1 MSAVIVPLHSSPVAA
16 IPADTFSYSTPG
28 SYTWQVPTGV
38 DTVEVEVRGGA
49 GGNDEGGSGGVVT
62 STLDVSSITS
72 LSLQVASRG
81 GDGEPGGGSSSWGS
95 AGSGYG
101 QGGRGGTGSY
111 TPFVPSAGQGGGGG
125 GGASAV
131 SSDGAPLI
139 IAGGGGGGGGYA
151 VCGGNPGGDAG
162 QSGWKYNN
170 NCASNGGD
178 PGAGGAASGRHGSQG
193 SNANS
198 SSGQGGGGGG
208 GGGYRGG
215 GGADASTDGGGGGG
229 GGTSYCA
236 AGNCSMTVGNWGNG
250 SIEIRPI
257 HTPTVTFD
265 EDAYSAHTGNTLTF
279 SGTVT
284 TPAPSGGVPEGHV
297 TLSVENDGAQET
309 HTLATLPLN
318 AQGQFSYTCTSP
330 CGTEITNITQVRA
343 SYQSSNQSSWRDAAG
358 VAPLTFVNAETQTQL
373 FIDPSQAV
381 AGQLRD
387 FTATVQVLQ
396 PALGAVR
403 GNVEFWMSNQDGSIA
418 ELLGTEPLAD
428 NYQVTLSVGV
438 PEAVT
443 KRFWAVFAGSAGFN
457 GSQSPKQTLMTEQA
471 ATKIVATTTPQP
483 TVTGQSFEMQ
493 TTVTVRAPGAG
504 IPTGEVQVLGENG
517 THTVILDS
525 AGEANVP
532 WEGLDAGEYEFTVHY
547 LGDENFLPAQT
558 TVTHTVERADAD
570 LGLAVDNPTSQYGE
584 DVVLTASATVVSPGD
599 GEITGDVQFG
609 YLNEAGEF
617 IPLKDPVAL
626 HEELAQLIVTG
637 LDVANYEF
645 QARYIETDNFLAA
658 VSPLAEHTVFQAAPI
673 VTVTPQPE
681 TTTYGLSQLAAI
693 TVSGPD
699 YGNGAPLPADGEVQ
713 LIFVH
718 EDGTETPFTDA
729 ITLDEAGKAT
739 VDLDGLDPG
748 NYQMYAVYDG
758 SRNYLTGVSE
768 TAEFTVEQAL
778 PNVTLSGEEKAT
790 AGQAHT
796 FTVEVAPYAASEGVA
811 GDPSIVE
818 DVGTLTL
825 SPLMADR
832 QEHTWLGFVPTGEI
846 NLLIDGEV
854 VAADVALTAHAD
866 GRMAAV
872 ATVTHTFDTPGS
884 YHVVAEYGGDTYV
897 LSGESNT
904 LDVQV
909 TSAAAASA
917 GLAQT
922 GMTGA
927 EGMLGSAALLM
938 LAGVTAL
945 TRYRSRKIRAHSL
958 R

>member
-1 MSAVIVPLHSSPVAA
+1 
-16 IPADTFSYSTPG
+16 
-28 SYTWQVPTGV
+28 
-38 DTVEVEVRGGA
+38 
-49 GGNDEGGSGGVVT
+49 
-62 STLDVSSITS
+62 
-72 LSLQVASRG
+72 
-81 GDGEPGGGSSSWGS
+81 
-95 AGSGYG
+95 
-101 QGGRGGTGSY
+101 SY

-125 GGASAV
+125 GG
-131 SSDGAPLI
+131 
-139 IAGGGGGGGGYA
+139 YA
-151 VCGGNPGGDAG
+151 VCGGNPGGNAG

-178 PGAGGAASGRHGSQG
+178 PGAGGAASGRHGLQG

-208 GGGYRGG
+208 
-215 GGADASTDGGGGGG
+215 ADASTDGGGGG

-236 AGNCSMTVGNWGNG
+236 AGNCSMAVGNWGNG

-265 EDAYSAHTGNTLTF
+265 EDAYSAHTGNSLTF

-284 TPAPSGGVPEGHV
+284 TPSASGGVPEGHV

-330 CGTEITNITQVRA
+330 CGADITNITQVRA
-343 SYQSSNQSSWRDAAG
+343 SYQSSNQSTWRDAAG

-373 FIDPSQAV
+373 FIDPNQAV
-381 AGQLRD
+381 TGQLRD

-396 PALGAVR
+396 PALGAVT
-403 GNVEFWMSNQDGSIA
+403 GNVEFWMSNQDGSVA
-418 ELLGTEPLAD
+418 ELLGTEPLAA
-428 NYQVTLSVGV
+428 NYQANLSVGV
-438 PEAVT
+438 PDAVT
-443 KRFWAVFAGSAGFN
+443 KRFWAVFAGGAGFN
-457 GSQSPKQTLMTEQA
+457 GSRSPKQTLLTEQA
-471 ATKIVATTTPQP
+471 ATKIVAATTPQP

-493 TTVTVRAPGAG
+493 TTVTVLAPGAG
-504 IPTGEVQVLGENG
+504 VPTGEVQVLGENG

-558 TVTHTVERADAD
+558 TVTHTVERAGVD
-570 LGLAVDNPTSQYGE
+570 LGLFVDNPTSPYGE

-609 YLNEAGEF
+609 YLNEAAEF
-617 IPLKDPVAL
+617 IPLEDPVAL
-626 HEELAQLIVTG
+626 HEEVAQLIVTG
-637 LDVANYEF
+637 LDVGNYEF

-658 VSPLAEHTVFQAAPI
+658 VSPLAEHTVFQAVPV
-673 VTVTPQPE
+673 VTVTPHPE

-693 TVSGPD
+693 TVFGPD
-699 YGNGAPLPADGEVQ
+699 YGDGAPLPADGKVQ

-718 EDGTETPFTDA
+718 EDGTETPFSDA
-729 ITLDEAGKAT
+729 ITLDEAGEAT

-748 NYQMYAVYDG
+748 SYQMYAVYDG

-811 GDPSIVE
+811 GDPGIVE

-825 SPLMADR
+825 SPLMADW

-854 VAADVALTAHAD
+854 VAADVVLTAHAD

-872 ATVTHTFDTPGS
+872 ATVTHTFDKPGS

-938 LAGVTAL
+938 LAGVTVL
-945 TRYRSRKIRAHSL
+945 TRYRSRKIRTHTL